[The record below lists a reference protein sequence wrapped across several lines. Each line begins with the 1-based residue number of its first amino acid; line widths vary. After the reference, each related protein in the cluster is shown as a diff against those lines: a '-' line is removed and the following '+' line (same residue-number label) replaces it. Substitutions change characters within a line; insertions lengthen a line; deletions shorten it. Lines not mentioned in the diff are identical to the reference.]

1 MATAKAERNNFS
13 QLLQKAIKLKLR
25 HEAAHFNFVNGYTIS

>member
-25 HEAAHFNFVNGYTIS
+25 HEAAKAFPEII